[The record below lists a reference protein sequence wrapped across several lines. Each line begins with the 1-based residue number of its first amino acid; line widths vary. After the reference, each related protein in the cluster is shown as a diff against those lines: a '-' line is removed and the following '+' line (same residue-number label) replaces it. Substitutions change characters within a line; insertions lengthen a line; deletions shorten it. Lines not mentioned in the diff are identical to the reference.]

1 MLNQANDSSPIPGG
15 AADTVLKVLVKGFS
29 VVEHRLLEGAVKL
42 SQRRPPRIDLVAEAH
57 GREADVIMIDATDP
71 AAVQWANTQS
81 WLMAKPVILAG
92 AKTARPGHMAI
103 DRHVK
108 WPILPVLLYKAL
120 EQAPQAAAPSPT
132 AAPAQRASRGVLIVD
147 DSLAAR
153 AHLRSLLERMGVDVT
168 EAETAE
174 AGIQIAARGAFAC
187 VLMDVL
193 MPGIDGFEACRRIKA
208 RARSGAALPVVML
221 TSKSSPFDRVRG
233 KMAGCD
239 TYLTKPVDPAQ
250 LREVIARHVAVTA
263 AAPAGRPS
271 PEFTNFHH
279 NAPKG
284 LNPWPATS

>member
-1 MLNQANDSSPIPGG
+1 MLNPANDSLPAPGKAAG
-15 AADTVLKVLVKGFS
+15 AVLKVLVKGFS
-29 VVEHRLLEGAVKL
+29 VVEHRLLEGTVKL
-42 SQRRPPRIDLVAEAH
+42 SQRRAPRIDLVADAD
-57 GREADVIMIDATDP
+57 GPQADVVMLDAHD
-71 AAVQWANTQS
+71 AATMQWANAQP
-81 WLMAKPVILAG
+81 WLLSKPVILAG
-92 AKTARPGHMAI
+92 AKAARPGHMAI
-103 DRHVK
+103 ERHVQ

-120 EQAPQAAAPSPT
+120 ERAPQSATAPSV
-132 AAPAQRASRGVLIVD
+132 ASASAQLANRRVLIVD

-153 AHLRSLLERMGVDVT
+153 AHLRSLLERMGVEVT
-168 EAETAE
+168 EADTAE
-174 AGIQIAARGAFAC
+174 AGIDIAAQGAFAC

-239 TYLTKPVDPAQ
+239 TYLTKPVDPGH
-250 LREVIARHVAVTA
+250 LHEVIARHVAVN
-263 AAPAGRPS
+263 PIPVS
-271 PEFTNFHH
+271 HSNH